1 MNISEG
7 FNRLEGR
14 RFMAAF
20 SLEDYKGIV
29 GEQEIAEIE
38 KLASWVKGASIV
50 HINSTRFGGGVAELL
65 KNMVPLAKTVGLN
78 VSWQT
83 LEASSEFFNI
93 TKKFHNALQG
103 MPLKL
108 TESMKKVYLE
118 YNRLNAENLDFKGDL
133 IMVHD
138 PQPAALLKFR
148 KRKPEKW
155 VWRCHIDLTKAN
167 PLYWGFLKPY
177 VMEYDGLVFSL
188 QSYIKEDVR
197 SKHIFIM
204 PPSINPLS
212 EKNRPITETRILQV
226 LEKYDISPERPI
238 LTQVA
243 RFDPW
248 KDPLG
253 VIDAY
258 RMVKRKIPQIQLV
271 LVGSLATDDPEGEEW
286 LKKTL
291 EKAEGDRDIRILT
304 DREGVGD
311 FEVNAFQ
318 RASTVVIQ
326 KSIREG
332 FGLSVT
338 EALWKGTPVVATR
351 TGGIPLQV
359 LDGVTGFLVD
369 TVEAAAEKV
378 ILIIRR
384 PYLGRMLGASGKDHV
399 RRNFLITRHL
409 KDYLKIHLELIE

>member
-1 MNISEG
+1 
-7 FNRLEGR
+7 
-14 RFMAAF
+14 MATF
-20 SLEDYKGIV
+20 SLDDYKAIV

-65 KNMVPLAKTVGLN
+65 KNMVPLARTVGLN
-78 VSWQT
+78 VSWQVM
-83 LEASSEFFNI
+83 EASSEFFNV

-108 TESMKKVYLE
+108 TEAMKKVYLE
-118 YNRLNAENLDFKGDL
+118 YNRLNAEKLDFKGDL

-138 PQPAALLKFR
+138 PQPAALLRFR
-148 KRKPEKW
+148 NRGPEKW

-167 PLYWGFLKPY
+167 PVYWDFLKPF
-177 VMEYDGLVFSL
+177 VLEYDGLVFSL
-188 QSYIKEDVR
+188 QSYIKEDLR
-197 SKHIFIM
+197 NKHIFLM

-212 EKNRPITETRILQV
+212 EKNKPISESQILKM
-226 LEKYDISPERPI
+226 LEKYEVSPEKPI

-253 VIDAY
+253 VIDVY
-258 RMVKRKIPQIQLV
+258 RLVKREIPQTQLL
-271 LVGSLATDDPEGEEW
+271 LVGSMAADDPEGDEW
-286 LKKTL
+286 LKKTV
-291 EKAEGDRDIRILT
+291 EKAGGDKDIHILT

-311 FEVNAFQ
+311 LEVNAFQ

-326 KSIREG
+326 KSLREG

-378 ILIIRR
+378 TLIIKR
-384 PYLGRMLGASGKDHV
+384 PYLGRMLGTNGRDHV